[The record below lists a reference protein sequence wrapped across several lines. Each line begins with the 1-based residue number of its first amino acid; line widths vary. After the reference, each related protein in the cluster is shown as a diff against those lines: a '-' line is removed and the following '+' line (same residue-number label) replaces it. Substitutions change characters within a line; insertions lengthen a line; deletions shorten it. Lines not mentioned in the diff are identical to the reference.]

1 MSVIFCT
8 GFSSFSQQYKK
19 ITYRKK
25 SVHYHKKNSC
35 DGQSTTH
42 IRKIRFLFIN
52 AHFLTPSCIN
62 VVFFHPNT
70 GKPYV
75 IILRYEKKSL
85 PQTIFRTPFTI
96 YWIRNGIY
104 LFRMV
109 ILRIKSFCVVNMT
122 HLFLNFSV
130 LKGNTDGKRQIG
142 R

>member
-8 GFSSFSQQYKK
+8 GFQVFPSS
-19 ITYRKK
+19 
-25 SVHYHKKNSC
+25 
-35 DGQSTTH
+35 
-42 IRKIRFLFIN
+42 IRKSLTVKKVFTTTRKTLAMANPQPILEKYCTLLNTFLYKCSFN
-52 AHFLTPSCIN
+52 
-62 VVFFHPNT
+62 FFHPNT

-75 IILRYEKKSL
+75 KILRYEKKSL

-122 HLFLNFSV
+122 HLFLNFSYP
-130 LKGNTDGKRQIG
+130 KA
-142 R
+142 